1 MRLPGS
7 SSFAGKV
14 IHVIIAIVVVLLLAA
29 MTLASFYFYQVAV
42 ARSDKDFLNGNP
54 DLEVSDAGDPSK
66 ERLEA
71 WWAKQAFQEWRM
83 ISEDGLSLHA
93 YYLAA
98 KTPSHATVILA
109 HGYSGQAQSMGSLA
123 QMYNETLGFNVL
135 LPDARGHGRSE
146 GGYIGFGWPERRDYV
161 GWIKLILQKNG
172 GNSEIVLHGISMGG
186 ATVMMTSGEELPSQV
201 KAVIEDCGYT
211 SAKEQLAYQL
221 GRMYKLPP
229 FPLLHATSLVTK
241 LRAGYSFG
249 EASALKQV
257 KKSKTPILFIHGDAD
272 VFVPFHMVKP
282 LHESALVQKELL
294 IVPGAGHGL
303 ARQTNPRLY
312 DETVIRFLNQY
323 MTELPEHANVDQV
336 GTGESL

>member
-1 MRLPGS
+1 M
-7 SSFAGKV
+7 
-14 IHVIIAIVVVLLLAA
+14 IAIVVILLLAA
-29 MTLASFYFYQVAV
+29 LTLTGFYFYRVAI

-54 DLEVSDAGDPSK
+54 DLAVTDASDPSK

-71 WWAKQAFQEWRM
+71 WWAKQTFQEWSM
-83 ISEDGLSLHA
+83 TSEDGLSLRA
-93 YYLAA
+93 YYLPAD
-98 KTPSHATVILA
+98 TPSCATVILA

-123 QMYNETLGFNVL
+123 QMYNEILGFNVL

-146 GGYIGFGWPERRDYV
+146 GGFIGFGWPERRDYV
-161 GWIKLILQKNG
+161 GWIQQILHKNG

-201 KAVIEDCGYT
+201 KAIIEDCGYT

-221 GRMYKLPP
+221 RRMYKLPA
-229 FPLLHATSLVTK
+229 FPLLHATSLITK

-257 KKSKTPILFIHGDAD
+257 KKSKTPMLFIHGDAD
-272 VFVPFHMVKP
+272 VFVPFRMVKP
-282 LHESALVQKELL
+282 LYESAQVQKELL

-312 DETVIRFLNQY
+312 DETVIRFLSQY
-323 MTELPEHANVDQV
+323 MSERPERAIVDQA
-336 GTGESL
+336 GAGDSL